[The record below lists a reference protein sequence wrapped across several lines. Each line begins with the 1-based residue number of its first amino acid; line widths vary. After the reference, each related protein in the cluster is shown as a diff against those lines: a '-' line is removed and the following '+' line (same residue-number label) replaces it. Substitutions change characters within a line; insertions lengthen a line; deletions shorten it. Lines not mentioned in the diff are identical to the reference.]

1 MAHRVKER
9 LGQTGLVRGLDQ
21 GRCDLLVGINF
32 TPLEMAL
39 TVQSNLHA
47 SDIARSHQES
57 FFFTDENQLMSSL
70 EPIIKRYYC
79 FNILNSMD
87 HLDANESGYSNAF
100 SIKGGSSGSFRVGDS
115 IELCVSSGRKAYAIL
130 LSVNAE
136 GLYLLFPQTREEHV
150 PLVAGKP
157 FCTPPME
164 ISPPTGTELVAAILF
179 SEKSLLPID
188 PYLAGDEA
196 VIIEPAS
203 WSYDLS
209 AADNAVAYCET
220 LFTSLYNAPP
230 DKYATKSQ
238 FIKTVN

>member
-1 MAHRVKER
+1 VAPIPDREEAEQEEGETLAVSEPVVEREQPPLVPEPVLPALELRPAVERINEIMSGLRNPHGMGVQGGIRSIFTLKTGVVEDSGDQPEMAHRVKER

-87 HLDANESGYSNAF
+87 HLDANESGYSTAF

-115 IELCVSSGRKAYAIL
+115 IELCVSSGRKAYAIRH
-130 LSVNAE
+130 SV
-136 GLYLLFPQTREEHV
+136 FRKVTFTHR
-150 PLVAGKP
+150 
-157 FCTPPME
+157 
-164 ISPPTGTELVAAILF
+164 
-179 SEKSLLPID
+179 SLP
-188 PYLAGDEA
+188 
-196 VIIEPAS
+196 
-203 WSYDLS
+203 
-209 AADNAVAYCET
+209 CRR
-220 LFTSLYNAPP
+220 
-230 DKYATKSQ
+230 
-238 FIKTVN
+238 